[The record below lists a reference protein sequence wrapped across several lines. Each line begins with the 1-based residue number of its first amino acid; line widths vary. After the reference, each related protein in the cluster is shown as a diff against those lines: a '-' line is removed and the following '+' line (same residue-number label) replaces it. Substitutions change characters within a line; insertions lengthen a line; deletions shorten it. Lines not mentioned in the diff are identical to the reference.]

1 MGESIF
7 AANRMAHRPTRKGS
21 ESVSA
26 KSSSRGARIALCGP
40 QDVPLAM
47 PRDHKPLRGKRIV
60 VTRAPA
66 QAQELIHA
74 LESLGAEVLLLPTVS
89 FAPPED
95 LRELDRALERLQE
108 FDWILFTSQ
117 NAVRFFCRRSRELDQ
132 SGSKLQLPR
141 PLVAA
146 VGSATAQAATGEGIR
161 VHYVA
166 QNQSGE
172 SLAQE
177 LWGSIG
183 DRTILLPRSDR
194 ADDRL
199 PRALREAGAHVT
211 EVVAYR
217 TVAPEAFD
225 PALLASICCSEV
237 DAIVFASPSGFENLA
252 NCIGREELANISA
265 RVQLAAIGPTT
276 ARSMRQAGVRVEIE
290 ATEASAVGLSDSI
303 AKYYLRQ
310 PSGVKHP

>member
-1 MGESIF
+1 MPSD
-7 AANRMAHRPTRKGS
+7 RK
-21 ESVSA
+21 
-26 KSSSRGARIALCGP
+26 
-40 QDVPLAM
+40 PLA
-47 PRDHKPLRGKRIV
+47 GKRIV
-60 VTRAPA
+60 VTRAAA
-66 QAQELIHA
+66 QAQELVHA
-74 LESLGAEVLLLPTVS
+74 LESLGAEVLLLPSVS

-95 LRELDRALERLQE
+95 LRELDRALERLAE

-117 NAVRFFCRRSRELDQ
+117 NAVRFFCRRSRELGRPGSALQ
-132 SGSKLQLPR
+132 SPR

-146 VGSATAQAATGEGIR
+146 VGSATAESATGEGIR
-161 VHYVA
+161 VDYVA

-199 PRALREAGAHVT
+199 PRALREAGARVT
-211 EVVAYR
+211 EVTAYR
-217 TVAPEAFD
+217 TAAPDAFD
-225 PALLASICCSEV
+225 PALLASICRAEV

-252 NCIGREELANISA
+252 DCIGREELANISA

-290 ATEASAVGLSDSI
+290 ATEASAAGLSDSI